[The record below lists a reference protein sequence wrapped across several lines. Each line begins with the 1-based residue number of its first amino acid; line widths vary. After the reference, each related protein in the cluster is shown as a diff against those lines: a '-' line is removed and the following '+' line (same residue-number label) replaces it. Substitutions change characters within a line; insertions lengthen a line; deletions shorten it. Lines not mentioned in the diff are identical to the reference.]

1 MGEIN
6 VEINV
11 GEGSEFRTRVMSVDR
26 DFSALKS
33 LLEVFEAGVR
43 SGVCMA
49 GRMILVAAGVSQ
61 SRDTAKAAACR

>member
-6 VEINV
+6 VDISV

-26 DFSALKS
+26 DFSALNS
-33 LLEVFEAGVR
+33 LIEALEAGTR

-49 GRMILVAAGVSQ
+49 ERMILDAAGVSQ
-61 SRDTAKAAACR
+61 SRDIANAAACR